1 MNSECAYVQRN
12 IKIFMNIVFARFASE
27 CCCRCSGS
35 DARVFRSLA
44 TDVWAM
50 RTFKGLGSVENRFSF
65 IDVLLDAHS
74 VTSLMFFRCDLLIS
88 KSYYICSVKRRFRY
102 MWLARKLKRRLRY
115 MWPLA
120 SRNTDSVTCGRW
132 QAETQTPTDRERV
145 EGGGQGRGRF
155 RYMWPLASQNADFV
169 TCGPSQSNTQRA
181 ANMIQEYEGI

>member
-44 TDVWAM
+44 TYVSAM
-50 RTFKGLGSVENRFSF
+50 RTFKGLGRVEHRLGFM
-65 IDVLLDAHS
+65 DVLLDVHS
-74 VTSLMFFRCDLLIS
+74 VPSLVFFRCDLLIS
-88 KSYYICSVKRRFRY
+88 KTYYICNVKRRFRY

-120 SRNTDSVTCGRW
+120 SRNADSVTCGRW
-132 QAETQTPTDRERV
+132 QAETQALYMQRNTQIPLHVAGSQAETQTPLHVATCKQKR
-145 EGGGQGRGRF
+145 RF
-155 RYMWPLASQNADFV
+155 RYMWPLAS
-169 TCGPSQSNTQRA
+169 
-181 ANMIQEYEGI
+181 